1 MSDDWNDYAD
11 GWDGNSDVRHY
22 ANRAFAALDEDAGIS
37 GGGWQAR
44 RVLDF
49 GCGTGLL
56 SEKLAPHVKE
66 VVAVDT
72 SERMI
77 AVLQDKALPN
87 VRALH
92 ADILDGSAGGA
103 GTGLSGFDLI
113 CASSVC
119 SFLPDY
125 GGAVAVLAG
134 LLNRGGMFVQWDWLA
149 SGEDASG
156 LTLQRVR
163 DALGA
168 AGLGSVRVEQAFE
181 MGSGGQ
187 VMPVLTGVGFRA
199 AE

>member
-1 MSDDWNDYAD
+1 MNDDWNDYAD
-11 GWDGNSDVRHY
+11 GWDGNSDVRRY
-22 ANRAFAALDEDAGIS
+22 ANCAFASLDEYAGIS

-92 ADILDGSAGGA
+92 ADILGGSAGGA
-103 GTGLSGFDLI
+103 GNGLSGFDLI

-125 GGAVAVLAG
+125 NGAVAVLAG
-134 LLNRGGMFVQWDWLA
+134 LLNRGGTFVQWDWLA
-149 SGEDASG
+149 SDEGGSG
-156 LTLQRVR
+156 LTLRHVR
-163 DALGA
+163 EALRE
-168 AGLGSVRVEQAFE
+168 AGLGSIRAEQAFA
-181 MGSGGQ
+181 MDAGGPA
-187 VMPVLTGVGFRA
+187 MPVLMGAGIRA
-199 AE
+199 AG

>member
-1 MSDDWNDYAD
+1 MSDDWDDYAD

-22 ANRAFAALDEDAGIS
+22 ATRAFAALDGLAGIT
-37 GGGWQAR
+37 GGGWQDK

-56 SEKLAPHVKE
+56 SEKLAPHVRE
-66 VVAVDT
+66 VAAVDT

-77 AVLQDKALPN
+77 AVLEEKALPN
-87 VRALH
+87 VRALCT
-92 ADILDGSAGGA
+92 DVLDSGAREAAGGLA
-103 GTGLSGFDLI
+103 GFDLI

-125 GGAVAVLAG
+125 SGAAAVLAG

-149 SGEDASG
+149 SGEGASG
-156 LTLQRVR
+156 LTLQQVR
-163 DALGA
+163 DALGD
-168 AGLGSVRVEQAFE
+168 AGLGSIRAEQAFE

-187 VMPVLTGVGFRA
+187 GMPVLMGSGIRA
-199 AE
+199 PD

>member
-22 ANRAFAALDEDAGIS
+22 ATRAFAALDALAGIT
-37 GGGWQAR
+37 GGGWQDK

-56 SEKLAPHVKE
+56 SGKLAPHVQE
-66 VVAVDT
+66 VVATDT

-77 AVLQDKALPN
+77 AVLEEKALPN

-92 ADILDGSAGGA
+92 TDILDGSAAADGV
-103 GTGLSGFDLI
+103 TGFDLI

-125 GGAVAVLAG
+125 AGAVAALAG

-149 SGEDASG
+149 PEAGSSG
-156 LTLQRVR
+156 LTVQQVR
-163 DALGA
+163 EALRD
-168 AGLGSVRVEQAFE
+168 AGLGAIRVEQAFE
-181 MGSGGQ
+181 MESGGQ
-187 VMPVLTGVGFRA
+187 AMPVLMGSGVRQNG
-199 AE
+199 

>member
-11 GWDGNSDVRHY
+11 GWDGNSDVRNY
-22 ANRAFAALDEDAGIS
+22 ADQAFAALDAITGIT
-37 GGGWQAR
+37 GGGWQDK

-72 SERMI
+72 SDRMI

-92 ADILDGSAGGA
+92 ADILDASVREAAGGLK
-103 GTGLSGFDLI
+103 GIDLI

-125 GGAVAVLAG
+125 SGAVAVLAG

-149 SGEDASG
+149 SDEGGSG
-156 LTLQRVR
+156 LTERQVK
-163 DALGA
+163 DALRK
-168 AGLGSVRVEQAFE
+168 AGLGAVKAGQVFTMEADGQAMPVL
-181 MGSGGQ
+181 MGSG
-187 VMPVLTGVGFRA
+187 VCTA
-199 AE
+199 A